1 MDFSNFTFRCS
12 SLGHIMQDPKG
23 KSNRE
28 LFEEYNLEYTQVM
41 DRLSNPGK
49 SQTKTLDKLFDR
61 GEWLSQ
67 EIDRLEPI
75 QDVPHLSDSCKTHL
89 CDIYTVV
96 KYGRTSDIKSKY
108 LEKGLLLEEDAIT
121 LYCELTGKY
130 HRKNKDRKYND
141 WVEGECDIDS
151 EVLDLV
157 TDTKVNWDIF
167 TFNRVVGKPIKP
179 LYHWQL
185 DGYMWLWGRSKG
197 ELAYCLLDTPE
208 HLIQREEKKL
218 MYEMFGSEFVYQNS
232 PEEQKLNYELNEVK
246 AKYKNLSDKVR
257 KMLELQQ
264 SYFKSKKD
272 WQIFKAAKAM
282 EGEVDAIVNPKPVSQ
297 AQMDFLAR

>member
-1 MDFSNFTFRCS
+1 MKKTK
-12 SLGHIMQDPKG
+12 L
-23 KSNRE
+23 
-28 LFEEYNLEYTQVM
+28 
-41 DRLSNPGK
+41 RLSNPGK

-232 PEEQKLNYELNEVK
+232 PEEQKLNYISACADLRHNMIYTDLSIEERVRIFNVTRSEARIEKIKRRVEECRIWLNNFAQGK
-246 AKYKNLSDKVR
+246 ID
-257 KMLELQQ
+257 
-264 SYFKSKKD
+264 
-272 WQIFKAAKAM
+272 
-282 EGEVDAIVNPKPVSQ
+282 VDNE
-297 AQMDFLAR
+297 D